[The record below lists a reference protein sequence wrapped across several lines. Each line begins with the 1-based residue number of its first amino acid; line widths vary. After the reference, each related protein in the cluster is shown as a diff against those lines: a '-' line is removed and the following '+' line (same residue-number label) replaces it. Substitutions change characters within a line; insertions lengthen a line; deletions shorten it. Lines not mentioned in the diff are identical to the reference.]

1 LSSEEDARQPADDLR
16 NAWIYGRH
24 ISTVPRWARLQ
35 EESIK
40 EAGAGLPN
48 IDADT
53 RRKIVRQ
60 LLLTLGCHTCERKL
74 TDQCDFSICVRGLMS
89 RVVQTE

>member
-1 LSSEEDARQPADDLR
+1 MSSEEDAGQPVDDMR

-24 ISTVPRWARLQ
+24 ISTLPRWARLQ
-35 EESIK
+35 EESIR
-40 EAGAGLPN
+40 EAEAGLPD

-60 LLLTLGCHTCERKL
+60 LLLALRCHTCERKL
-74 TDQCDFSICVRGLMS
+74 TDECNFSICVRGLMS
-89 RVVQTE
+89 RVVQTG

>member
-1 LSSEEDARQPADDLR
+1 MTSEEDTGQPVDDMR

-24 ISTVPRWARLQ
+24 ISTLPRWARLQ
-35 EESIK
+35 EKSIS
-40 EAGAGLPN
+40 EAEAGLPD

-60 LLLTLGCHTCERKL
+60 LILTLGCHTCERKL
-74 TDQCDFSICVRGLMS
+74 TDECDFSICVRGIMS

>member
-1 LSSEEDARQPADDLR
+1 MSPEEDAGQSVDDMR

-24 ISTVPRWARLQ
+24 ISTLPTWVRVQ

-40 EAGAGLPN
+40 DAEAGLPD
-48 IDADT
+48 IAADT

-60 LLLTLGCHTCERKL
+60 LLLILGCRTCEKKL

-89 RVVQTE
+89 RGVQTE